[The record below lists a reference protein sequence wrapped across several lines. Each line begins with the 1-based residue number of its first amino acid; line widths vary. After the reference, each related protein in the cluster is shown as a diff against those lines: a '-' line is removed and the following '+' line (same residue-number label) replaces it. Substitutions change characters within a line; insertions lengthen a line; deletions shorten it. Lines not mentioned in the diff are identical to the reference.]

1 LILAIYDVSKKGEP
15 AMTEKTEKLLII
27 ATHAEES
34 PDKAT
39 LPFVIGN
46 AALAMEVEATV
57 ALQGTGVYLA
67 MKGYADHVHA
77 SGFPS
82 LSELLEAFFE
92 AGGKLMVCSPCIQA
106 RKIGEED
113 LIPQAVVIAGGTLV
127 AEMLSATNVV
137 NY

>member
-1 LILAIYDVSKKGEP
+1 MNDKSD
-15 AMTEKTEKLLII
+15 KLVIV

-39 LPFVIGN
+39 LPFVVAN
-46 AALAMEVEATV
+46 AALAMDVQATV
-57 ALQGTGVYLA
+57 VCQATAVYLA

-77 SGFPS
+77 AGFPP
-82 LSELLEAFFE
+82 LSELLESFFE

-106 RKIGEED
+106 RKINPED
-113 LIPQAVVIAGGTLV
+113 LVPQAQIIAGATLV

-137 NY
+137 SY